1 MLLEFRFKNFKSFKD
16 GAVLS
21 LVASSDKTLPEN
33 LLTCADDKTIN
44 VLSSLA
50 IYGANASG
58 KSTIFDAFDFFKN
71 FIEKSAQKKPGDAIG
86 VRPFIFDD
94 EMKKA
99 PSTFEITFIQN
110 DIRYQYGFIV
120 SRLAIHQ
127 EWLISYPKGRARKL
141 FERVL
146 KPSEKENEY
155 TYEYKFGSLL
165 KGEKNK
171 LIELTHPSALFLSIA
186 STFNNQEMLTV
197 YRWFTDRAVLLSSD
211 DFNERDM
218 FRFVAKNP
226 TLSDDIKEMIKFAD
240 LGIEDYTISEEDL
253 DFNNSPQDASPTFN
267 RLTEAISDFLAEQ
280 VKTNPDIDKK
290 IYNLKMKHRAGDN
303 LIPIPWKDESDG
315 TQRFFGLAGPIFQAL
330 KDGKVVFI
338 DEIDRSLHPLLVREL
353 IKLFQNPHANP
364 NNAQLLFNTHDT
376 SLLGIGMLRRDQIWF
391 LEKDQAGA
399 SHLYPLLEYSPRKDE
414 SLEKGYLQGR
424 YGAIPF
430 LGDYP
435 FGGK

>member
-16 GAVLS
+16 DAVLS
-21 LVASSDKTLPEN
+21 LIASSDKTLPEN
-33 LLTCADDKTIN
+33 LLTCADDKAVN

-58 KSTIFDAFDFFKN
+58 KSTIFDAFNFFKN
-71 FIEKSAQKKPGDAIG
+71 FIEKSAQKKPGDTIG
-86 VRPFIFDD
+86 VRPFLFSD
-94 EMKKA
+94 ETNKA

-110 DIRYQYGFIV
+110 DIRYQYGFV
-120 SRLAIHQ
+120 ASRLAIHH

-146 KPSEKENEY
+146 KPNEKENEY

-165 KGEKNK
+165 KGEKSK

-186 STFNNQEMLTV
+186 STFNNQEMLNV
-197 YRWFTDRAVLLSSD
+197 YRWFADKADLVSSG
-211 DFNERDM
+211 DFNEREM

-226 TLSDDIKEMIKFAD
+226 TLSDDIKKIIKFAD
-240 LGIEDYTISEEDL
+240 LGIEDYSISEEDL
-253 DFNNSPQDASPTFN
+253 DFNNSPQDAPPSYK
-267 RLTEAISDFLAEQ
+267 RLKEAITAFVDEQ
-280 VKTNPDIDKK
+280 SKTNPDFDKK
-290 IYNLKMKHRAGDN
+290 LYNIKMKHRAGND
-303 LIPIPWKDESDG
+303 LIPLPWRDESDG
-315 TQRFFGLAGPIFQAL
+315 TQRLFGLAGPIFQAL
-330 KDGKVVFI
+330 KDGKTVFI

-353 IKLFQNPHANP
+353 IKLFQNPQSNP
-364 NNAQLLFNTHDT
+364 NGAQLLFNTHDT
-376 SLLGIGMLRRDQIWF
+376 SLLGTGMLRRDQIWF
-391 LEKDQAGA
+391 LEKDQVGA
-399 SHLYPLLEYSPRKDE
+399 SHIYPLLEYSPRKDE

-424 YGAIPF
+424 YGAVPF